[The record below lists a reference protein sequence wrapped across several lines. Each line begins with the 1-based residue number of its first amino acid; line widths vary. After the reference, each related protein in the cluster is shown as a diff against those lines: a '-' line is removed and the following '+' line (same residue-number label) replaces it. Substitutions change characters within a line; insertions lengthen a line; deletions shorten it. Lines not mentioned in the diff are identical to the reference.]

1 MEKNGR
7 VKYNREY
14 QIFIKKI
21 TDRYIKMLEG
31 DCPMNT
37 WSGHSMCDDQCIP
50 PTKKQ
55 KEIFHKERNTNA
67 LIWLKANMITYEQW
81 LKKF

>member
-1 MEKNGR
+1 MCIRDSVGSEMCIR
-7 VKYNREY
+7 
-14 QIFIKKI
+14 
-21 TDRYIKMLEG
+21 D
-31 DCPMNT
+31 
-37 WSGHSMCDDQCIP
+37 SSMCDDQCIP